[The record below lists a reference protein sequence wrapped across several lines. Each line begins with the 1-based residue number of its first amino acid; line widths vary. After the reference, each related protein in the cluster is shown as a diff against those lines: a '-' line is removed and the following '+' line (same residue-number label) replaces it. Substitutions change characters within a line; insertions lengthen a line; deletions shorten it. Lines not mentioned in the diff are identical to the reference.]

1 MPTSPAWIGSL
12 EITSKEHAVLQ
23 RQCVTPVNPARE
35 FSPGFSFVE
44 VLIALTILII
54 LATVVLS
61 SHVGIIRAENRVRS
75 LQESRLVAGRIAG
88 EVWLA
93 TSALETVGSDIEGW
107 NVQFEPAVREDN
119 TNQLTWN
126 RWTISPSNDPGS
138 ETVIYLRP
146 PPART
151 NAATGATRT
160 GGPFT
165 LTPRPDS
172 VPRPGSSQTVR

>member
-1 MPTSPAWIGSL
+1 ML
-12 EITSKEHAVLQ
+12 HRKYVN
-23 RQCVTPVNPARE
+23 PVNPAGQ
-35 FSPGFSFVE
+35 SSSGFSFIE
-44 VLIALTILII
+44 VLIALTILIL
-54 LATVVLS
+54 LATVILS
-61 SHVGIIRAENRVRS
+61 SHVGILRAENRIRS
-75 LQESRLVAGRIAG
+75 LEESRLVAGRIAG

-107 NVQFEPAVREDN
+107 NVQFEPAVQEDN

-126 RWTISPSNDPGS
+126 RWTISPSNDPGA
-138 ETVIYLRP
+138 ETVLYLRQ

-151 NAATGATRT
+151 NAST
-160 GGPFT
+160 GGTRAGGLFS